1 MQGMPPEFAEYMRQ
15 YQEQCARA
23 EAGFT
28 KSEDVGDRMAG
39 EVGEEEEDEF
49 EDEMEEEEED
59 EFEDEE
65 EEPEPT
71 VTVGGVEKNLSEVT
85 DADQAAMTNEEYQ
98 IYTGK
103 MEQYS

>member
-28 KSEDVGDRMAG
+28 KSEDVGERMAA

-49 EDEMEEEEED
+49 EDEMEEDED

-71 VTVGGVEKNLSEVT
+71 VTVGGVEKALSEVT